1 MKVIEGVRK
10 VPQIV
15 TRNID
20 NAGTPIPSAFDWQ
33 DFVTK
38 EAPRLYRYF
47 LSRFEHSVASDLVQ
61 ETLLRLVIK
70 VDNGTFDPARGA
82 VMAYAFGLAHF
93 VAREA
98 ARTSSRKR
106 EFTASDHAI
115 WNSIAD
121 ESQTPEET
129 LTRHGSIEALRSA
142 IESLPQAE
150 QDIIS
155 LLIDKDL
162 SLSEISAIT
171 EIPLNTIKS
180 HVHRAKARLR
190 VALAQPV
197 PTDFAKQQGDIYE

>member
-1 MKVIEGVRK
+1 MKVIEGVRR

-106 EFTASDHAI
+106 EFTASDHAT

-142 IESLPQAE
+142 IASLPQAE
-150 QDIIS
+150 IIS

-190 VALAQPV
+190 VALAQPR
-197 PTDFAKQQGDIYE
+197 PNDFAKQQGDIYE